1 MGALGWY
8 LVHDVGALR
17 NGLTALKSRRQSS
30 LGPCSQGEAS
40 TGSAGTLALG
50 PKPSALWGTVYCI
63 RGLQV
68 CGLVQQPEWTPGEQP
83 NTVQGAA
90 GILPLRTGALKA
102 AAWGLATL

>member
-1 MGALGWY
+1 MGSLP
-8 LVHDVGALR
+8 LKVGAR
-17 NGLTALKSRRQSS
+17 AHSAPAARERHPQGLPA
-30 LGPCSQGEAS
+30 PW
-40 TGSAGTLALG
+40 ALG